1 MARLNQRRHARGFT
15 LVELLVVI
23 TIIAML
29 MALLVPVVGR
39 VREMARRTQ
48 CLNNQSEI
56 GKALTLYT
64 TTYNDMMPPY
74 LSISQQDPNNNGN
87 VYLFGWAQSMM
98 GQLGRADLTIGQ
110 NSYAAVLA
118 QKPYIGL
125 LVCPDDTNK
134 NGATNGPLSY
144 VVNGG
149 CPNNYNTSNNGLAV
163 DWSANGAWDYR
174 VTNTGNPGTGNPPP
188 NHTSWSGYIQKHD
201 GTSTTLSHSEN
212 IDTTSSYI
220 ASTNVG
226 SLTNLNSLISDA
238 TTVSATAS
246 AESQQCM
253 LWDLPATNPA
263 GFDQQVGNSTL
274 SVTQRARPSSGHP
287 GGAAVAYC
295 DGHTSFISD
304 SIDYQIYA
312 LLLSS
317 WGARSQQPGNQVP
330 APNTFNPTSNKYMQ
344 YQTLAAPNF
353 TAPILLDV
361 NNVPSN

>member
-1 MARLNQRRHARGFT
+1 MARPSDPLARQRSARGFT

-56 GKALTLYT
+56 GKAVMLYA

-74 LSISQQDPNNNGN
+74 LSISQQDPNNSGN

-98 GQLGRADLTIGQ
+98 GQLGRPDLTIGQ

-118 QKPYIGL
+118 KPPYLAL

-134 NGATNGPLSY
+134 INQTNGPLTY

-149 CPNNYNTSNNGLAV
+149 CPNLYRPANGLAV

-174 VTNTGNPGTGNPPP
+174 VTDSGSPASGNPPP

-201 GTSTTLSHSEN
+201 GTATTLSHSEN
-212 IDTTSSYI
+212 LDTTSYI
-220 ASTNVG
+220 ASNHVAAL
-226 SLTNLNSLISDA
+226 SNLSNLLTDA
-238 TTVSATAS
+238 SSNTAE
-246 AESQQCM
+246 AQQCM
-253 LWDLPATNPA
+253 LWDVPTSFAPNAPIN
-263 GFDQQVGNSTL
+263 FNQQVGNMTFSAI
-274 SVTQRARPSSGHP
+274 QRARPSSNHP
-287 GGAAVAYC
+287 GGAAVTFC
-295 DGHTSFISD
+295 DGHNSFISD
-304 SIDYQIYA
+304 SIDYQVYA
-312 LLLSS
+312 LLLSC
-317 WGARSQQPGNQVP
+317 WGARSQPPGNQ
-330 APNTFNPTSNKYMQ
+330 TNPPFDPTVNKYLK
-344 YQTLAAPNF
+344 YQTLDANNN
-353 TAPILLDV
+353 PILLDL